1 MRMRSQRRN
10 FVVWQRSAGP
20 VKLYGA
26 LSLTRISRRRPIR
39 WWLHAGM
46 VLSVI
51 GIRRFSRTVRTRWR
65 PIFLVTGGLLLV
77 SGMLLPSTI
86 AFVSGM
92 LVLGLAAPDARAR
105 VGLLSPTT
113 AMVRGWSQ
121 RRQADHS

>member
-1 MRMRSQRRN
+1 
-10 FVVWQRSAGP
+10 
-20 VKLYGA
+20 
-26 LSLTRISRRRPIR
+26 
-39 WWLHAGM
+39 M

-51 GIRRFSRTVRTRWR
+51 GLRRLSRTAVTRWR

-77 SGMLLPSTI
+77 GGTLLPSTI

-92 LVLGLAAPDARAR
+92 LVLGLSAPDARAR

-113 AMVRGWSQ
+113 AMVRAWSQ